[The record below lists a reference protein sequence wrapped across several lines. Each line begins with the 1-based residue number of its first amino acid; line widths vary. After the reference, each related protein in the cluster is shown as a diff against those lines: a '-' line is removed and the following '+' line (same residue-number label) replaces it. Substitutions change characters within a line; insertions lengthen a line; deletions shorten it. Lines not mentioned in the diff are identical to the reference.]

1 MDRAIR
7 GVNPYQKV
15 RYTGSQRDKK
25 RVTNN
30 LKLKFASIVLA
41 AGIATGAVGTSLISS
56 LAESVNE
63 KKNTKQA
70 IITAQTTERYLQEVK
85 GIDVEEQL
93 KTFNSNVNIYNALA
107 NKKDRTVE
115 EEQELVELAKAIYN
129 SQNQAVELRTAML
142 KTEIAEAKGITD
154 PETISKIK
162 ITCIWHRDDTSIAI
176 TLPDGTV
183 INQSQMDSKLQEEI
197 KNTKRPLKKDHE
209 NADTMT
215 IKELEDATRDVISYY
230 NDIEYSSDYN
240 VELSNTLFGNEKLKS
255 VEERE

>member
-176 TLPDGTV
+176 TLPDG
-183 INQSQMDSKLQEEI
+183 SK
-197 KNTKRPLKKDHE
+197 N
-209 NADTMT
+209 
-215 IKELEDATRDVISYY
+215 
-230 NDIEYSSDYN
+230 
-240 VELSNTLFGNEKLKS
+240 
-255 VEERE
+255 